1 MCNRDKTLLDKSRK
15 GVGEQQSR
23 ELNRKLKP
31 GMLTYLN
38 DGTEINP
45 QIVSLQDN
53 TRKRVDENDI
63 AEAIRTISLGTGIPV
78 GELVLDINRR
88 RINQVS
94 QAIKNLAETVKDATK
109 SLQESFSHI
118 NESDGYEVHSGN
130 DMGKSAEYIVTK
142 DMAERLKAQI
152 MKPVKVYI
160 SNKPI
165 AVDPC
170 SDKIF
175 REKKIYL
182 DNCVNGKES
191 YTATI
196 EIQNTTELERF
207 KQNIVD
213 SQILVI
219 RRNYYGLERYE
230 SQHEIVNRNRHTS
243 RHIPF
248 YFKIFGQTRF
258 VLRKSGGKGHTKF
271 NRNVRPKG
279 THSHFKF
286 YR

>member
-94 QAIKNLAETVKDATK
+94 QAIKNLAEAAKDATK

-118 NESDGYEVHSGN
+118 KESNGYEVHSGN
-130 DMGKSAEYIVTK
+130 GMGKSAGYIVTK
-142 DMAERLKAQI
+142 DMAVRLKAQI

-175 REKKIYL
+175 REKDFYL
-182 DNCVNGKES
+182 DSITCGVKS
-191 YTATI
+191 YTAGV
-196 EIQNTTELERF
+196 EILYTTELERF
-207 KQNIVD
+207 KQVIVD
-213 SQILVI
+213 PQIDAF
-219 RRNYYGLERYE
+219 RGTYYMRKKIE
-230 SQHEIVNRNRHTS
+230 SLHEAVNRNRHTS

-258 VLRKSGGKGHTKF
+258 VPRKSGGKGHTKF